1 MKPVSLFTISVTLL
15 LSSFACAPLDPIR
28 PIANG
33 FHHALPHDQARLVVW
48 GDRAGA
54 IDTATTWLLKRGY
67 RVVEQ
72 AKLNE
77 VFQEQKISLTHTDED
92 NGRLLHLGK
101 LLGANQVIF
110 LDTNFSQHQADEA
123 YSNAYVGRASSYALY
138 DIGVSVRGIDIESEE
153 IQWTGTA
160 TYSGGISN
168 PQEGLG
174 HLTRSALAKAWE

>member
-1 MKPVSLFTISVTLL
+1 MKPLSLFTISVFLL
-15 LSSFACAPLDPIR
+15 LSGFACAPLEPIR

-33 FHHALPHDQARLVVW
+33 FHHALPHDQAPLVVW
-48 GDRAGA
+48 GDHSSAV
-54 IDTATTWLLKRGY
+54 DTATTWLLKRGY

-77 VFQEQKISLTHTDED
+77 VFREQKITFTHTDED
-92 NGRLLHLGK
+92 TGRLLQVGK

-110 LDTNFSQHQADEA
+110 LDTDFLQHLADDT
-123 YSNAYVGRASSYALY
+123 YSNAYVGRANSYALY